1 MEAKREFAYEKFKR
15 QIQYCSDV
23 KELQDIACK
32 FLRLYLAQQEMVDT
46 MLRKGWLS
54 TKGTNF

>member
-1 MEAKREFAYEKFKR
+1 MEAKREFAYEKFRR
-15 QIQYCSDV
+15 QIQSCSDV

-54 TKGTNF
+54 TEGTNF